1 MSRRFLLPL
10 LALLAVLAAGCG
22 GSTST
27 SASSTS
33 AGASVAPA
41 SASIFITIDT
51 DPGSAQWKQADT
63 LLSKFPARPKLID
76 AINRELAKQGVD
88 YEQDI
93 KPALGDELDV
103 AVLGLEEGSRDVVGM
118 LQPKDKAKFQALI
131 DKIDKSDPSSP
142 KAVTAEYKGWTLVS
156 DKQTAIDTFRSEAD
170 KGSLADDA
178 TYKEATA
185 KEPGDSLVSAYV
197 NGAAL
202 QQLLQR
208 LGSQLGGAAGCNG
221 AQATGST
228 KLRYVSGA
236 LSAESNGVRL
246 HGSIVS
252 ENASS
257 AGGGGTKALLSEIPS
272 GALLVLA
279 FHGTDQFTQ
288 GFQQLQQSC
297 GDQVQKSFGQ
307 IEALLG
313 VKLKD
318 LAALFKNETALY
330 VRAGSPIPEVTLLSH
345 QDDPQAALATIDT
358 LAKRLGGLLG
368 GEPHDTTLEGTPAK
382 ELVVGG
388 RVSIFYAALG
398 SEVVVTDSRTG
409 FHDLKSGG
417 SKLKDDPAFTD
428 AQKASGLGDD
438 ESAFLYV
445 DLKDAIPLI
454 ESLVQLAGT
463 SIPPEVDANLQP
475 LKSFVIYGSGTN
487 GRTEFT
493 AFLELQ

>member
-1 MSRRFLLPL
+1 MSRRFVLLPF
-10 LALLAVLAAGCG
+10 LAVLATLAAGCG

-27 SASSTS
+27 GAASIP

-41 SASIFITIDT
+41 SAPVFVTIDT
-51 DPGSAQWKQADT
+51 DSGSAQWKQADT
-63 LLSKFPARPKLID
+63 LLSKFPAKPKLID
-76 AINRELAKQGVD
+76 WINRELAKKGVN
-88 YEQDI
+88 YEQDV

-103 AVLGLEEGSRDVVGM
+103 AVLGLEQGSRDVVGM
-118 LQPKDKAKFQALI
+118 LQPKDKAKFQALL
-131 DKIDKSDPSSP
+131 DKIGQSDASSP
-142 KAVTAEYKGWTLVS
+142 KPVTAEYKGWTLVS
-156 DKQTAIDTFRSEAD
+156 DKQAALDTFRAEAD

-178 TYKEATA
+178 TFKEAQA
-185 KEPGDSLVSAYV
+185 DESGDSLASAYV

-202 QQLLQR
+202 QQLLER
-208 LGSQLGGAAGCNG
+208 LGSQLGSSAGCNG
-221 AQATGST
+221 AQAAGDT
-228 KLRYVSGA
+228 KLRYISGS
-236 LSAESNGVRL
+236 LSAESSGVRL

-252 ENASS
+252 DNAPA
-257 AGGGGTKALLSEIPS
+257 AGGSTKALLSEIPS

-288 GFQQLQQSC
+288 VVEQLQQSC

-307 IEALLG
+307 VEALLG

-330 VRAGSPIPEVTLLSH
+330 VRAGSPIPEVTLISH
-345 QDDPQAALATIDT
+345 QDDPQAALATVDT
-358 LAKRLGGLLG
+358 LAQRLGALVG
-368 GEPHDTTLEGTPAK
+368 GAPRETTLDGSPAK
-382 ELVVGG
+382 ELVVGP
-388 RVSIFYAALG
+388 VSIFYAALG
-398 SEVVVTDSRTG
+398 NEVVVTDSRTG

-438 ESAFLYV
+438 APAFLYV
-445 DLKDAIPLI
+445 DLKDAIPLV

-475 LKSFVIYGSGTN
+475 LKSLVIYGSGTS
-487 GRTEFT
+487 GHTDFT